1 MSSKTILSVENDKDV
16 REMIVAIVESLV
28 HTCLEAASARE
39 AIDVLKKNVVDL
51 ILLDIHMP
59 GARGN
64 QFLKFIRAR
73 GTQVPVIVVSG
84 YLQTEV
90 VKEVTDLDV
99 AAVLSKPIRVK
110 RLAEEL
116 QKIFG
121 SDS

>member
-16 REMIVAIVESLV
+16 REMIVAIVESLG

>member
-1 MSSKTILSVENDKDV
+1 M
-16 REMIVAIVESLV
+16 
-28 HTCLEAASARE
+28 
-39 AIDVLKKNVVDL
+39 DL
-51 ILLDIHMP
+51 ILLDMHMP

-99 AAVLSKPIRVK
+99 AAVLSKSIRVK